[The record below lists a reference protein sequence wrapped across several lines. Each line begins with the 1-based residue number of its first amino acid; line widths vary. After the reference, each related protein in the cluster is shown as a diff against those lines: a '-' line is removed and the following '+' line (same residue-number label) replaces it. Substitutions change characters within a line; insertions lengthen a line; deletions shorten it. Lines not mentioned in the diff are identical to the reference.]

1 MSQEAVT
8 ATKIGKRVF
17 ARDAGENPVIGS
29 WWVLRH
35 ISDAHR
41 HHAGHLGPSAPSTVT
56 TDRMIAFRDNIA
68 FRDSITH
75 LLCVTYLSHRGEVLP
90 KPYRTCYVIFFSLIE
105 MSGFPLGLSNPGFSG
120 GIRHSFFSFFLVFLS
135 YYIYRQFL
143 PNGGT
148 SSSRWEDLVT
158 PNGRNLLRPLG
169 GIRNMSHFYNIVV
182 LLCRSGLL
190 GT

>member
-8 ATKIGKRVF
+8 ATRYRKRVF
-17 ARDAGENPVIGS
+17 VHGREENPVIGS

-35 ISDAHR
+35 ISDAR
-41 HHAGHLGPSAPSTVT
+41 GHHTGRCGPSAHGTVT
-56 TDRMIAFRDNIA
+56 TDRMIAFEDNIA
-68 FRDSITH
+68 FKDSITH

-143 PNGGT
+143 PMGGT
-148 SSSRWEDLVT
+148 SSSRWEDLVA
-158 PNGRNLLRPLG
+158 PNGRNLLRHLG

-182 LLCRSGLL
+182 LLCRSGSL

>member
-8 ATKIGKRVF
+8 ATRYRKRVF
-17 ARDAGENPVIGS
+17 IHGCEENPVIGS

-35 ISDAHR
+35 ISDAR
-41 HHAGHLGPSAPSTVT
+41 GHHTGRCGPSAHGTVT
-56 TDRMIAFRDNIA
+56 TDRMIAFEDNIA
-68 FRDSITH
+68 FKDSITH

-90 KPYRTCYVIFFSLIE
+90 KPYRTCYVIFFSLTE
-105 MSGFPLGLSNPGFSG
+105 MRGFSLGLSSPGFGLSNPGFSG
-120 GIRHSFFSFFLVFLS
+120 GIGHSFFSFFLVFLS

-169 GIRNMSHFYNIVV
+169 GIRNMSHY
-182 LLCRSGLL
+182 
-190 GT
+190 